1 MPGENL
7 NILYL
12 CADRG
17 ITIDG
22 TKGAS
27 AHIREFAS
35 ALIRAGHLVTVVT
48 RGEGFAAPVPQP
60 FRSVILPQ
68 NPSGLTFDID
78 SGTGINKE
86 AAADSAE
93 YGQNPYIEDRLL
105 ELDSG
110 SGFDVLYER
119 YSLYSVAGLNY
130 ARAKGIP
137 FILEVNAPLVQEAL
151 RYRRLG
157 LPGLAKTLERHLFS
171 KADSVVAVSR
181 QLADYISM
189 VSPGSNVAV
198 IPNGVDFERFSRCG
212 SSGSI
217 PRGFTVGFVG
227 NVRPWHG
234 VDILMRAFAAMWE
247 RDRSSRLM
255 IVGDIG
261 KMKSRL
267 EKLKSDLSLKDS
279 VMFVGAVPHESVPGL
294 LSEMDVAVAPYP
306 EIPDFYFSSLKV
318 FEYMAAGL
326 PILTSRI
333 GQIQEILEDGR
344 TALLLPPGDV
354 GALADALAR
363 LRDHRG
369 LRQALGEAARLEAK
383 AKHTW
388 EKRLETITALMRSQ
402 PRSPGKAAF
411 HED

>member
-1 MPGENL
+1 
-7 NILYL
+7 
-12 CADRG
+12 
-17 ITIDG
+17 
-22 TKGAS
+22 
-27 AHIREFAS
+27 
-35 ALIRAGHLVTVVT
+35 
-48 RGEGFAAPVPQP
+48 
-60 FRSVILPQ
+60 
-68 NPSGLTFDID
+68 
-78 SGTGINKE
+78 
-86 AAADSAE
+86 
-93 YGQNPYIEDRLL
+93 
-105 ELDSG
+105 
-110 SGFDVLYER
+110 
-119 YSLYSVAGLNY
+119 
-130 ARAKGIP
+130 
-137 FILEVNAPLVQEAL
+137 
-151 RYRRLG
+151 
-157 LPGLAKTLERHLFS
+157 
-171 KADSVVAVSR
+171 
-181 QLADYISM
+181 
-189 VSPGSNVAV
+189 
-198 IPNGVDFERFSRCG
+198 
-212 SSGSI
+212 
-217 PRGFTVGFVG
+217 
-227 NVRPWHG
+227 
-234 VDILMRAFAAMWE
+234 
-247 RDRSSRLM
+247 M